1 MTIKEELMK
10 VVTATNKIQKNL
22 DTIRST
28 STACPSVKTSPP
40 APGLEGGRGLHV
52 LPLDTLDD
60 LVARFILPVPET
72 YRADYNR

>member
-1 MTIKEELMK
+1 MKEELMK
-10 VVTATNKIQKNL
+10 VVTDTNKIQKNL

-28 STACPSVKTSPP
+28 STACPPVKTSPP
-40 APGLEGGRGLHV
+40 APGLEAGGGLHV